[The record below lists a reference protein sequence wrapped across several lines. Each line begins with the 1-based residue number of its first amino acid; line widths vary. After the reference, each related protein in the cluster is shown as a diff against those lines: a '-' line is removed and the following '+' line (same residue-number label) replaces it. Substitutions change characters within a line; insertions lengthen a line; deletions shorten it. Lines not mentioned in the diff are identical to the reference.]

1 MSLFHGSC
9 ELGAEYR
16 IGFSGNF
23 RSFPEDFR
31 QNHQSMG
38 KIQLLFIGNS
48 GHSDGAAGTLNE
60 AAFLSM
66 TLIPSGFVADK

>member
-1 MSLFHGSC
+1 VNW
-9 ELGAEYR
+9 EPN

-23 RSFPEDFR
+23 RSLPEDFC

-38 KIQLLFIGNS
+38 TIQLLIVGNS
-48 GHSDGAAGTLNE
+48 GHSDGAAGTFDE

>member
-1 MSLFHGSC
+1 MGVVNW
-9 ELGAEYR
+9 EPN

-23 RSFPEDFR
+23 RSLPEDFC

-38 KIQLLFIGNS
+38 TIQLLFVGNS
-48 GHSDGAAGTLNE
+48 GHSDGAAGTTSLH
-60 AAFLSM
+60 FLSM